1 MTEPYILPKT
11 ITKSGAAPHPGLK
24 TIGALLVPQ
33 NYAPKP
39 PEAITVQQLLDKVQ
53 KLLADGLVK
62 ADAKVYLC
70 CQDHL
75 TDVDYSSEGNLDLC

>member
-1 MTEPYILPKT
+1 MTEHYILPKT
-11 ITKSGAAPHPGLK
+11 ITRGNAPVSGLVTRGTLLIPQDYASKS
-24 TIGALLVPQ
+24 
-33 NYAPKP
+33 

-62 ADAKVYLC
+62 GDAKVYLC

-75 TDVDYSSEGNLDLC
+75 TDVDYSSEGNLDLW